1 MAEAQKSTGSSNG
14 GKITS
19 PEMDREIERLKKDM
33 AQISEHVSRLLSA
46 TRSTA
51 TRRARYQVDRAKQ
64 TVGDAID
71 DASELGTEA
80 ADAMREMRDSVAE
93 TIEESVHNR
102 PFTTLAMALAA
113 GFILGAVWRR

>member
-1 MAEAQKSTGSSNG
+1 MAEAQKSAGSSNG

-33 AQISEHVSRLLSA
+33 ATITDHVSKLLSA
-46 TRSTA
+46 TRNTA
-51 TRRARYQVDRAKQ
+51 TRRARYQVKRAKE

-80 ADAMREMRDSVAE
+80 VDAMREVRDTVAE
-93 TIEESVHNR
+93 TIEESVHTR

>member
-1 MAEAQKSTGSSNG
+1 MAEAQKS
-14 GKITS
+14 K
-19 PEMDREIERLKKDM
+19 RLKKDM
-33 AQISEHVSRLLSA
+33 AQISDHVSRLLSA
-46 TRSTA
+46 TRNTA

-71 DASELGTEA
+71 DASELGAEA
-80 ADAMREMRDSVAE
+80 ADTVREMRDSVTEA
-93 TIEESVHNR
+93 IEESVHNR

>member
-1 MAEAQKSTGSSNG
+1 MAEAQKSAASGNG

-33 AQISEHVSRLLSA
+33 AQISDHVSKLLSA
-46 TRSTA
+46 TRNTA
-51 TRRARYQVDRAKQ
+51 TRRARYQVKRAKE

-80 ADAMREMRDSVAE
+80 VDAMREVRDTVAE

-113 GFILGAVWRR
+113 GFILGAAWRR